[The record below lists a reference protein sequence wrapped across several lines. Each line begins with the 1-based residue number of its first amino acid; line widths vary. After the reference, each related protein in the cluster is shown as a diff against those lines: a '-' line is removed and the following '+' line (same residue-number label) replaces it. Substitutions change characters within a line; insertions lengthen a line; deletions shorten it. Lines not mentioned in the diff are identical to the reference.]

1 MNLTML
7 DKTMS
12 INGVGWIS
20 LKSKI
25 TEIQDDFWFV
35 IINYVTNKALQDL
48 LEREELDYGWDFH
61 VSVIVNKELMPVVII
76 STVVADD

>member
-25 TEIQDDFWFV
+25 TEIQNDFWCV
-35 IINYVTNKALQDL
+35 ITNYVTNKALQDL

-61 VSVIVNKELMPVVII
+61 VSLIVNKELMPVVII

>member
-25 TEIQDDFWFV
+25 TEIQNDFWCV

-48 LEREELDYGWDFH
+48 LEREELD
-61 VSVIVNKELMPVVII
+61 
-76 STVVADD
+76 

>member
-1 MNLTML
+1 M
-7 DKTMS
+7 
-12 INGVGWIS
+12 IFG
-20 LKSKI
+20 
-25 TEIQDDFWFV
+25 V

-48 LEREELDYGWDFH
+48 LEREELDYGLDFH